1 MPKFTKTAIMQS
13 FVKLLESTPF
23 DKITVKDIVDDC
35 GVNRNTFYYNFEDI
49 YALVD
54 ELLSEEVA
62 RVLEKQRS
70 CNSWKEGLYYGAEFV
85 LQNKKAVYHLY
96 HSTKKDQLERY
107 FKRVVY
113 DAAADVVR
121 HEAEALN
128 CTDADIE
135 FVAGFYGDALIGLI
149 RRWLDNDMKGD
160 LEAMIRKLSALL
172 DNNVHQAI
180 LTVSAVQ

>member
-1 MPKFTKTAIMQS
+1 M
-13 FVKLLESTPF
+13 
-23 DKITVKDIVDDC
+23 
-35 GVNRNTFYYNFEDI
+35 
-49 YALVD
+49 
-54 ELLSEEVA
+54 
-62 RVLEKQRS
+62 
-70 CNSWKEGLYYGAEFV
+70 
-85 LQNKKAVYHLY
+85 
-96 HSTKKDQLERY
+96 ERY

-121 HEAEALN
+121 HEAETLN

>member
-13 FVKLLESTPF
+13 FVKLLDSTPF
-23 DKITVKDIVDDC
+23 DRITVKDIVDDC

-54 ELLSEEVA
+54 ELFSEEVA
-62 RVLEKQRS
+62 RVLEKQRT
-70 CNSWKEGLYYGAEFV
+70 CNSWQGGLYYGAEFV
-85 LQNKKAVYHLY
+85 LKNKRAVYHLY

-113 DAAADVVR
+113 DAAAEVVK
-121 HEAEALN
+121 HEAEGLN
-128 CTDADIE
+128 CTDADVE
-135 FVAGFYGDALIGLI
+135 FVAGFYGEAVIGMI
-149 RRWLDNDMKGD
+149 RRWLDSDMKGD

-172 DNNVHQAI
+172 DSNVRQAI
-180 LTVSAVQ
+180 STVSAVQ